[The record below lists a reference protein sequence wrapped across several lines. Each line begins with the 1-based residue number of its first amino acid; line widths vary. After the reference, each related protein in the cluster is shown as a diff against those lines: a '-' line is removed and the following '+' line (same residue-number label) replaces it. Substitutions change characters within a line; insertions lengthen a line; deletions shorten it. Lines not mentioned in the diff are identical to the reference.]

1 MIDNLTVLELI
12 DSQLAGTSLFLVEM
26 KIKPGNKIL
35 VFIDGDQGVGIDDC
49 ISLSRKIESGLNRDV
64 EDFELEV
71 SSSGAEAPLKLKRQY
86 LKNIGKR
93 VRVLT
98 VNDTY
103 HNGDLMAVNEDAIE
117 LSVVK
122 EFKDEAGKK
131 RKETSLITVAFSE
144 IKETK
149 LEILFK

>member
-103 HNGDLMAVNEDAIE
+103 HNGDLMAVNDEAIE
-117 LSVVK
+117 LTVVK

-131 RKETSLITVAFSE
+131 RKETSLISVPFSE